1 MSKKYISCDTLD
13 GWFNDFDDDN
23 EKNWILPEIIDNLCS
38 GLADTNI
45 LLVDTDDEDDI
56 KKLRNI
62 NNAIVSALRDRK
74 KLNGEVKAIIENGE
88 VLAQGG
94 MKKKGGER

>member
-1 MSKKYISCDTLD
+1 MSKMYISCETLTD
-13 GWFNDFDDDN
+13 WFADYDAD
-23 EKNWILPEIIDNLCS
+23 KSQWIITEIIDNLCS

-62 NNAIVSALRDRK
+62 NNAIISALRDLK

-88 VLAQGG
+88 VLAQGS
-94 MKKKGGER
+94 MKKKGGMA

>member
-1 MSKKYISCDTLD
+1 MSKMYISCETLSD
-13 GWFNDFDDDN
+13 WFADYDSD
-23 EKNWILPEIIDNLCS
+23 KSNWIITEIIDNLCS

-62 NNAIVSALRDRK
+62 NNAIVSALRDLK

-88 VLAQGG
+88 VLAQGS
-94 MKKKGGER
+94 MKKKGGMA

>member
-1 MSKKYISCDTLD
+1 MSKMYISCETLTD
-13 GWFNDFDDDN
+13 WFADYDAD
-23 EKNWILPEIIDNLCS
+23 KSQWIITEIIDNLCS

-62 NNAIVSALRDRK
+62 NNAIVSALRDLK

-88 VLAQGG
+88 VLAQGS
-94 MKKKGGER
+94 MKKKGGMA

>member
-1 MSKKYISCDTLD
+1 MSKMYISCETLTD
-13 GWFNDFDDDN
+13 WFADYDSD
-23 EKNWILPEIIDNLCS
+23 KSNWIITEIIDNLCS

-62 NNAIVSALRDRK
+62 NNAIVSALRDLK

-88 VLAQGG
+88 VLAQGS
-94 MKKKGGER
+94 MKKKGGMA